1 MGHLIFLSLCFAVYK
16 SMIILAHITCWIS
29 QYSTE
34 IADVRLIFQKYSVA
48 EKCCQSKVYATII
61 MVYNRN
67 QAAWGYFWASLC
79 ICSLTS
85 HVHLQWKRDFKIKV
99 SLKVDKK
106 LSPNREC
113 PSTPTWG
120 YRFFS
125 SQFCLILFLC
135 VLKSTIL
142 AGKGGRDSFERRIVV
157 GQGTVGFEKTPQG
170 FDSQCLKSHTADDG
184 RARGDSN
191 PAISTSLTP
200 CPTRGS
206 NNPRCCPT
214 LR

>member
-29 QYSTE
+29 QYSTQ
-34 IADVRLIFQKYSVA
+34 IADVRLIFLKYSVA

-61 MVYNRN
+61 MGYNGN
-67 QAAWGYFWASLC
+67 QAACGYSWASLC
-79 ICSLTS
+79 ICYLTS
-85 HVHLQWKRDFKIKV
+85 HVYVQWKRDLKIKV

-106 LSPNREC
+106 LSANGEC

-120 YRFFS
+120 YRLFS

-170 FDSQCLKSHTADDG
+170 FD
-184 RARGDSN
+184 
-191 PAISTSLTP
+191 
-200 CPTRGS
+200 
-206 NNPRCCPT
+206 
-214 LR
+214 